1 MLLLV
6 SAITFLLVNL
16 APGGPSALMRMDV
29 TPEQR
34 AALST
39 RLGLDDPVPL
49 RYALWLGGALHGD
62 LGTSLGSSEPVAARI
77 AQRLPNT
84 LLLAGTA
91 LAVSILVGIPLGVVA
106 ALRRNSVPD
115 FIVALVSV
123 VGVSVPAFWLGIML
137 ILLLSVQLN
146 WLPSSGLASTGN
158 EGDLRDRFVHLLM
171 PAIVL
176 STTVLPYVVR
186 FTRSA
191 LLDVLGQEYVR
202 TATAKGLSR
211 VRVIYGHA
219 LRNALVPVKHYRHP
233 RAAPGGRLGGDGGG
247 VRLAR
252 YGSTGGRGGQW
263 TGLSVD
269 CRDHRHHLGGGRREQ
284 SHCRHG
290 LHLARPADSPGMSTA
305 AGALSSARPDATTA
319 DAQLAASRT
328 VRGGHSVWARMARNP
343 LTLVSFAFLVAIH
356 LLVFIGPLAWT
367 IAPQQTSA
375 LDALLPP
382 GPGHPLGTD
391 DLGRDELSRLLHG
404 GQVTLLVG
412 FAAMLTATLLGLLV
426 GATAGFYGGWPT
438 RC

>member
-115 FIVALVSV
+115 FIVALLSV

-219 LRNALVPVKHYRHP
+219 LRNALVPVISIIGTLVP
-233 RAAPGGRLGGDGGG
+233 RLVGGSVVTEAVFGWPGMGRLAVEAANGRDYPLIVGITVIISAVVVVSSLIVDMAFTWLDPRI
-247 VRLAR
+247 RLA
-252 YGSTGGRGGQW
+252 
-263 TGLSVD
+263 
-269 CRDHRHHLGGGRREQ
+269 
-284 SHCRHG
+284 
-290 LHLARPADSPGMSTA
+290 
-305 AGALSSARPDATTA
+305 
-319 DAQLAASRT
+319 
-328 VRGGHSVWARMARNP
+328 
-343 LTLVSFAFLVAIH
+343 
-356 LLVFIGPLAWT
+356 
-367 IAPQQTSA
+367 
-375 LDALLPP
+375 
-382 GPGHPLGTD
+382 
-391 DLGRDELSRLLHG
+391 
-404 GQVTLLVG
+404 
-412 FAAMLTATLLGLLV
+412 
-426 GATAGFYGGWPT
+426 
-438 RC
+438 

>member
-115 FIVALVSV
+115 FIVALLSV

-158 EGDLRDRFVHLLM
+158 EGDLRDHFVHLLM

-219 LRNALVPVKHYRHP
+219 LRNALVPVISMIGTLVP
-233 RAAPGGRLGGDGGG
+233 RLVGGSVVTEAVFGWPGMGRLAVEAANGRDYPLIVGITVIISAVVVVSSLIVDMAFTWLDPRI
-247 VRLAR
+247 RLA
-252 YGSTGGRGGQW
+252 
-263 TGLSVD
+263 
-269 CRDHRHHLGGGRREQ
+269 
-284 SHCRHG
+284 
-290 LHLARPADSPGMSTA
+290 
-305 AGALSSARPDATTA
+305 
-319 DAQLAASRT
+319 
-328 VRGGHSVWARMARNP
+328 
-343 LTLVSFAFLVAIH
+343 
-356 LLVFIGPLAWT
+356 
-367 IAPQQTSA
+367 
-375 LDALLPP
+375 
-382 GPGHPLGTD
+382 
-391 DLGRDELSRLLHG
+391 
-404 GQVTLLVG
+404 
-412 FAAMLTATLLGLLV
+412 
-426 GATAGFYGGWPT
+426 
-438 RC
+438 

>member
-158 EGDLRDRFVHLLM
+158 EGDLRDHFVHLLM

-219 LRNALVPVKHYRHP
+219 LRNALVPVISIIGTLVP
-233 RAAPGGRLGGDGGG
+233 RLVGGSVVTEAVFGWPGMGRLAVEAANGRDYPLIVGITVIISAVVVVSSLIVDMAFTWLDPRI
-247 VRLAR
+247 RLA
-252 YGSTGGRGGQW
+252 
-263 TGLSVD
+263 
-269 CRDHRHHLGGGRREQ
+269 
-284 SHCRHG
+284 
-290 LHLARPADSPGMSTA
+290 
-305 AGALSSARPDATTA
+305 
-319 DAQLAASRT
+319 
-328 VRGGHSVWARMARNP
+328 
-343 LTLVSFAFLVAIH
+343 
-356 LLVFIGPLAWT
+356 
-367 IAPQQTSA
+367 
-375 LDALLPP
+375 
-382 GPGHPLGTD
+382 
-391 DLGRDELSRLLHG
+391 
-404 GQVTLLVG
+404 
-412 FAAMLTATLLGLLV
+412 
-426 GATAGFYGGWPT
+426 
-438 RC
+438 